1 MTTVQLS
8 STFNT
13 VHKNTSHINE
23 QSVYTQGRPRTCDHT
38 ECLYY
43 SLSLT
48 LFLSF
53 SLSLSFPVP
62 GRGRETRTL
71 CTKKIFGSSRRS
83 GQKRKERATRKYDFS
98 PGVET
103 VYDDAPLELAYR
115 RFSSIATNIVQTRRF
130 IEENLS
136 KMWCEISPVRNFLF
150 EIFCFI
156 CFAVC
161 KVRKVFVTLINRRI
175 NI

>member
-43 SLSLT
+43 SLSFT
-48 LFLSF
+48 LSLSF
-53 SLSLSFPVP
+53 SLSLSPSLSLSLFFPVP
-62 GRGRETRTL
+62 GRGRETWTL

-103 VYDDAPLELAYR
+103 VYDDAP
-115 RFSSIATNIVQTRRF
+115 
-130 IEENLS
+130 
-136 KMWCEISPVRNFLF
+136 P
-150 EIFCFI
+150 
-156 CFAVC
+156 
-161 KVRKVFVTLINRRI
+161 
-175 NI
+175 